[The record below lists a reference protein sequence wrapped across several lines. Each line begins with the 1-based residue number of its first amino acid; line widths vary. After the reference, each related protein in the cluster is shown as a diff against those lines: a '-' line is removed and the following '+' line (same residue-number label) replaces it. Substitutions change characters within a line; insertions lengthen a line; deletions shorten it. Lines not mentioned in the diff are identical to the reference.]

1 LAELVVE
8 KVSVRFG
15 GIRAVHEVSLAVTG
29 GEVHGLIGPNGAGKT
44 TLFNVITGTQA
55 PTYGDVRFD
64 GRMITNYKPYRR
76 ARLGL
81 ARTFQR
87 LEVCGSLTAR
97 ENVMLAAEAQPHKV
111 PDGMDLG
118 AWADHLLEKVGIS
131 AIAGEL
137 ADALPTG
144 TARLVELT
152 RALATSPS
160 VLLVDEPSSGLDAA
174 ETTALGAVLAEL
186 AASGM
191 AVLLVE
197 HDLSLVHG
205 ICQRLTVLDYGE
217 VIASGDPVDVR
228 ADSAVQAAYLGTPAG
243 PASQGG
249 ATQGGARAV
258 PISVAT
264 PPVDRAEPMIAVSDV
279 HAAYGRIE
287 VVHGVTLAVAAG
299 GVCALLGPNGAGKST
314 LLKVLSGRMA
324 PTSGQVSIG
333 GQVIKK
339 VGSDSLARQGICAI
353 PEGRAVFPNLT
364 VAENLMMCT
373 YRGRS
378 LALSQLADRTYERF
392 PRLAERR
399 RQLAGDLSGGEQQ
412 MLALARALYTE
423 PKVLL
428 LDEISMGLAP
438 LIVEELYTLVGELAR
453 TENLTVVLVEQYADA
468 ALALA
473 TEAVIMVNGTVA
485 HAGTPQEIQS
495 RLVESYLGAN

>member
-8 KVSVRFG
+8 TVSVRFG

-44 TLFNVITGTQA
+44 TLFNVITGTQT
-55 PTYGDVRFD
+55 PTDGDVRFD
-64 GRMITNYKPYRR
+64 GRVITNYKPYRR

-111 PDGMDLG
+111 PDGMDLS

-131 AIAGEL
+131 AIADEL

-217 VIASGDPVDVR
+217 VIASGDPIDVR
-228 ADSAVQAAYLGTPAG
+228 ADPAVQAAYLGTSAG
-243 PASQGG
+243 PTSKGG
-249 ATQGGARAV
+249 AGAAR
-258 PISVAT
+258 ISVAT
-264 PPVDRAEPMIAVSDV
+264 PRVDTADPMIALSDV

-287 VVHGVTLAVAAG
+287 VVHGVTLTVAAG

-495 RLVESYLGAN
+495 QLVESYLGAS